1 MSRHMLQPVSDDND
15 ELTVDELA
23 RRCAM
28 TVRNVRAHQSRGLLP
43 PPTIRGRTG
52 LYGPEHVARLELITA
67 LQADGFNLEAIRR
80 LLAAAGGSTS
90 EVLRFTHAA
99 RSSFDDEEPAVVDA
113 DELADRYGGPGAG
126 PPLLARA
133 IELGLLRP
141 LGDGRFEERSPALAR
156 AGRELARLGIDT
168 AAALDVIEK
177 LREHADGVARAYV
190 ELFLEHVWR
199 PFEQAGRPADRWPDV
214 QQALE
219 RLRPLAAES
228 LVAVFGL
235 AMSERVTE
243 AIEDQLERS
252 VAARRAS

>member
-1 MSRHMLQPVSDDND
+1 VSADNE
-15 ELTVDELA
+15 ELTIDELA
-23 RRCAM
+23 RRSGM

-43 PPTIRGRTG
+43 PPTLRGRTG
-52 LYGPEHVARLELITA
+52 LYGSEHVARLELITA

-90 EVLRFTHAA
+90 DVLRFTHAA
-99 RSSFDDEEPAVVDA
+99 RSSFGDEEPEVVDA
-113 DELADRYGGPGAG
+113 AELAERYGGPDEG
-126 PPLLARA
+126 PALLQRA

-168 AAALDVIEK
+168 ADALDVIET

-190 ELFLEHVWR
+190 ELFLEHVWS
-199 PFEQAGRPADRWPDV
+199 PFEQAGRPAERWPDV
-214 QQALE
+214 EQALE

-235 AMSERVTE
+235 VMSERVGE
-243 AIEDQLERS
+243 AVEDQLERS
-252 VAARRAS
+252 APARRAS